1 MENTSVLAFVIFVAV
16 FAGVV
21 LVHEFGHFIVARLF
35 KIEVEEFGV
44 GLPPRA
50 FVLGR
55 GKGHLF
61 LKSGKRVEIPRDFG
75 LPFPWSALAD
85 RELTLTVDA
94 TDDTL
99 VLRSLEFSESEK
111 EKKSPSD
118 PMRAEQIHVDQNGKG
133 IQPSAPDQPPVKK
146 RIKIGKGRGE
156 IQLVDFITESHPGTE
171 FTLNWLPLGG
181 FVRPKGENDPTV
193 RGGLAAANPW
203 ARFAVLIAGASM
215 NLLAGVLVYSLIFT
229 QIGIPDYKTV
239 KLYEVMPDSPAE
251 QGGLRVDDV
260 ILSADGETITST
272 DQFRA
277 SIRAHIDQP
286 FEVVV
291 LRAGER
297 LTFTVMPLS
306 SRSAEQGAL
315 GILPGPAFAQPS
327 TWFATLP
334 ISVEATY
341 QTAYQV
347 MSLPAQ
353 LIRGILPAEQGRL
366 IGLKGIYDVFQQAV
380 GRDVESRVPQGDA
393 APVQPTNFTLE
404 LIASLTISI
413 GIFNLLPF
421 PALDGGRI
429 VFLLPELIFRRR
441 VSARVENIVHAA
453 GMLILLG
460 LMLYVNVMDFV
471 NPLQINLP

>member
-1 MENTSVLAFVIFVAV
+1 MENTSLLAFVIFVAV

-50 FVLGR
+50 LVLWR
-55 GKGHLF
+55 EKGHLF
-61 LKSGKRVEIPRDFG
+61 LKSGKRIEIPRGFG
-75 LPFPWSALAD
+75 LPFPWSVLAD

-94 TDDTL
+94 ADDTL
-99 VLRSLEFSESEK
+99 VLRSLEFSEPEPA
-111 EKKSPSD
+111 KKPSTD
-118 PMRAEQIHVDQNGKG
+118 PMRAERIQVDQNGKVVKA
-133 IQPSAPDQPPVKK
+133 STPDQPPAK
-146 RIKIGKGRGE
+146 RQIKIGKQRGE

-181 FVRPKGENDPTV
+181 FVRPKGENDPNV

-203 ARFAVLIAGASM
+203 ARLAVLVAGASM
-215 NLLAGVLVYSLIFT
+215 NLLMGVLVYSLIFS

-239 KLYEVMPDSPAE
+239 MLYEVMPDSPAE

-260 ILSADGETITST
+260 ILSADGEIITST
-272 DQFRA
+272 EQFRA

-291 LRAGER
+291 LRGGEE
-297 LTFTVMPLS
+297 LTFTVTPLS

-315 GILPGPAFAQPS
+315 GILPGPAFTQPAS
-327 TWFATLP
+327 WFATLP

-353 LIRGILPAEQGRL
+353 LVRGILPAEQGRI
-366 IGLKGIYDVFQQAV
+366 IGLKGIYDIFQQAV
-380 GRDVESRVPQGDA
+380 GRDVESRAPQGDT
-393 APVQPTNFTLE
+393 APAQPTNFTLE

-413 GIFNLLPF
+413 GVFNLLPF

-441 VSARVENIVHAA
+441 VSARVENLVHAA

-471 NPLQINLP
+471 NPLEINLP

>member
-44 GLPPRA
+44 GLPPKA
-50 FVLGR
+50 LVLWR
-55 GKGHLF
+55 EKGYLL
-61 LKSGKRVEIPRDFG
+61 LKSGKRIELPRDFG
-75 LPFPWSALAD
+75 LPFPWSVLAE

-94 TDDTL
+94 VDNTL
-99 VLRSLEFSESEK
+99 VLRSLEFSESER
-111 EKKSPSD
+111 EKKSPAD
-118 PMRAEQIHVDQNGKG
+118 PMKAEQIHVDQHGKV
-133 IQPSAPDQPPVKK
+133 IKASSADQPPAKR
-146 RIKIGKGRGE
+146 RIKIGKQRG
-156 IQLVDFITESHPGTE
+156 QMQWVDFIAEAHPGTE

-181 FVRPKGENDPTV
+181 FVRPKGENDPNV

-203 ARFAVLIAGASM
+203 ARFAVLIAGAGM

-251 QGGLRVDDV
+251 QGGLRVDDI
-260 ILSADGETITST
+260 ILSAGGEAITST
-272 DQFRA
+272 GQFRA
-277 SIRAHIDQP
+277 SIRAHMDQP
-286 FEVVV
+286 FEVIV
-291 LRAGER
+291 LRGGEQ
-297 LTFTVMPLS
+297 LTFTVTPLS
-306 SRSAEQGAL
+306 TRSAEQGAL
-315 GILPGPAFAQPS
+315 GILPGPAYKPPS
-327 TWFATLP
+327 SWFATLP
-334 ISVEATY
+334 ISVKATY

-353 LIRGILPAEQGRL
+353 LVRGILPAEQGRL

-380 GRDVESRVPQGDA
+380 GRDVESRVPQSDA
-393 APVQPTNFTLE
+393 TAQPTNFTLE

-413 GIFNLLPF
+413 GVFNLLPF

-441 VSARVENIVHAA
+441 VSARVENLVHAA